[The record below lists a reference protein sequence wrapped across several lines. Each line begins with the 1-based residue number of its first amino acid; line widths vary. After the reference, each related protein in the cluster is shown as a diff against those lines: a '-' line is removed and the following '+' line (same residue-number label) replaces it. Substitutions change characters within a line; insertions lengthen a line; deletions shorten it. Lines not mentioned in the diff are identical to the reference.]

1 MRTVSADRF
10 GARDGEGLLR
20 FLAYCRESAR
30 EGGAP
35 RVASISLRVRDLD
48 PLAVLR
54 SIHEPGQPHLY
65 CERSPV
71 SVSGAE
77 SAALFTATGGDRF
90 RKAREFVDAWKDRII
105 ATGDLDGW
113 FSGPLFFHSF
123 AFAGENAPGCSV
135 FLPRWQICRTE
146 IECVAVANVRID
158 PDSALEP
165 EAERILRAHRTF
177 SEMTYGEIEAP
188 DPTPGAVSTSSEDPG
203 RFRERVEAALAEIA
217 SGRLSK
223 VVLSRW
229 RDLVAEKPFRPL
241 ETLGVLREAFPD
253 CFAFSHSAGDGASW
267 IGATPERLVR
277 RSGGE
282 FATEAI
288 AGSAP
293 RGSGLSADTAL
304 GRALLSGDKDLREHG
319 WVVDGLR
326 RALESLGLSS
336 RISANPHLLRLSN
349 VQHLRTAVSGTCPA
363 DIGLLRLAEAL
374 HPTPAV
380 GGYPRGEA
388 LELIRRLEPFERG
401 LYTGFFGWEKPSGDG
416 ELAVAL
422 RTARVE
428 GARARLFGGAGIVS
442 GSDAGRELEETAIKL
457 EAMTR
462 ALTSPRLRRA

>member
-1 MRTVSADRF
+1 MQTISADRF

-20 FLAYCRESAR
+20 FLAYCRESA
-30 EGGAP
+30 EADGVP

-77 SAALFTATGGDRF
+77 SVVLFTATSGDRF
-90 RKAREFVDAWKDRII
+90 GKAREFVDVWKSRII

-113 FSGPLFFHSF
+113 FAGPLFFHSF
-123 AFAGENAPGCSV
+123 AFADSNAPGCSV

-158 PDSALEP
+158 PDCRLEE
-165 EAERILRAHRTF
+165 EAERILRAHGTF
-177 SEMTYGEIEAP
+177 SEMAYGEIEAP
-188 DPTPGAVSTSSEDPG
+188 DSTPGAVSTSSEDPAL
-203 RFRERVEAALAEIA
+203 FRERVDAALAAIA
-217 SGRLSK
+217 DGRLSK
-223 VVLSRW
+223 VVLARW
-229 RDLVAEKPFRPL
+229 RDLLAENPFRPL
-241 ETLGVLREAFPD
+241 ETLGVLREAYPD
-253 CFAFSHSAGDGASW
+253 CFAFSHSGGDGVSW

-277 RSGGE
+277 RSGEE
-282 FATEAI
+282 FGTEAI

-293 RGSGLSADTAL
+293 RGSGLSADTAF
-304 GRALLSGDKDLREHG
+304 GRELLSSDKDLREHG

-326 RALESLGLSS
+326 QALETLGLAPK
-336 RISANPHLLRLSN
+336 ISPNPHLLRLSN
-349 VQHLRTAVSGTCPA
+349 VQHLRTAVSGICPA
-363 DIGLLRLAEAL
+363 DMGLLRFAEAL

-380 GGYPRGEA
+380 GGCPRGKA
-388 LELIRRLEPFERG
+388 VDLIRRLEPFERG

-422 RTARVE
+422 RTARVQ
-428 GARARLFGGAGIVS
+428 GNRARLFGGAGIVS
-442 GSDAGRELEETAIKL
+442 GSDAAKELEETEIKL
-457 EAMTR
+457 GAMTR
-462 ALTSPRLRRA
+462 ALTGRGR